1 MFNEGNGTCHDK
13 TTYEAFMT
21 QHQDKY
27 VMQVKEHGS
36 ATNTKPIMDC
46 TSVFRENT
54 MANKYEEV
62 KNQGGY
68 TVRGGA
74 SGIAQKSKSL
84 ICGIVVMN
92 IILCL
97 LL

>member
-13 TTYEAFMT
+13 TTYEAFIT

-46 TSVFRENT
+46 TSVLRENT
-54 MANKYEEV
+54 MAKKYEEV

-68 TVRGGA
+68 AVRGGA
-74 SGIAQKSKSL
+74 SGIGKSKLMFS
-84 ICGIVVMN
+84 GIVAMN
-92 IILCL
+92 MILFL
-97 LL
+97 LF